1 MVLCFKQPRLEEVTP
16 SILLVTY
23 SKNKTPNIANSSM
36 GKIMKILQCRR
47 TVVALT
53 GLLFLLVLGLTKTIE
68 VSSHI
73 VAIVVAIA
81 GANAAQGI
89 MEKK

>member
-1 MVLCFKQPRLEEVTP
+1 
-16 SILLVTY
+16 
-23 SKNKTPNIANSSM
+23 
-36 GKIMKILQCRR
+36 MKILTCRR

-53 GLLFLLVLGLTKTIE
+53 GLLFLLVLGLTKTVE
-68 VSSHI
+68 VASHI

-89 MEKK
+89 LEKK